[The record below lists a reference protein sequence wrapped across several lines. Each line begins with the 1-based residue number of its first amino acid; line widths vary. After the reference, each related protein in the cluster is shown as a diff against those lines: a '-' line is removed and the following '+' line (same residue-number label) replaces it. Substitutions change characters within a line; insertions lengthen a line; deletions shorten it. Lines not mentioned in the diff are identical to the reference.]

1 MLLDS
6 VAATSTRVA
15 ATSKRKEKTTL
26 LAADLEQ
33 ARDESTP
40 QRALWAGSPAATPS
54 PNEARRGP
62 AYLSG
67 QVLQG
72 RPGVGYASLRDLGQI
87 AASSR
92 PQLRLQDVR
101 ATLEA
106 VTACAGSGSKR

>member
-26 LAADLEQ
+26 LAACLEQ
-33 ARDESTP
+33 ARNESNP
-40 QRALWAGSPAATPS
+40 QPALLAGSAAATTT
-54 PNEARRGP
+54 PNEALLCA

-72 RPGVGYASLRDLGQI
+72 RLGVGYASLRDLGQI

-92 PQLRLQDVR
+92 PQLHLQDVH

-106 VTACAGSGSKR
+106 VTACAG